1 MYAGETVERALC
13 QLKSLVIEVT
23 SDKEVTRRVFDRLAR
38 TGRQTFSNVCGVV
51 HLKIRPLTNARNLCR
66 RTRSALNETHISRTN
81 VDSVSSGSCFTL
93 RCTENNC
100 LCHGFNQR

>member
-1 MYAGETVERALC
+1 MSTMYAGETVERALC

-38 TGRQTFSNVCGVV
+38 TGRQAFSNVCGVV

-66 RTRSALNETHISRTN
+66 RTRSALN
-81 VDSVSSGSCFTL
+81 
-93 RCTENNC
+93 
-100 LCHGFNQR
+100 